1 MMPFLSFPLSFSSVY
16 LSCQNS
22 RSFWM
27 LSDTW
32 CGLGCPVQGQGWTL
46 RIPWIPSSSGH
57 SLCCPFNSHQLCL
70 LCFPRQTKEVRPSKV
85 WISSR
90 WELWPCRHSWIA
102 QTPEEKISPISSRE
116 WNTKVFAKTWIEFGN
131 LPLSTLSWGWEFHR
145 DKTSPPINPKM
156 NSVTA
161 TGCPLNV
168 IFYFFSDCFYN

>member
-102 QTPEEKISPISSRE
+102 QTSAEK
-116 WNTKVFAKTWIEFGN
+116 N
-131 LPLSTLSWGWEFHR
+131 LPHIIQRVKHESICKNMDWIWKFAS
-145 DKTSPPINPKM
+145 
-156 NSVTA
+156 
-161 TGCPLNV
+161 
-168 IFYFFSDCFYN
+168 FYTQLGLRISQR